1 MECQR
6 GDTVRGALLRTV
18 RTGVG
23 RVAAAGTVLTVSF
36 SCSVFACAVT
46 RVFGQTLGSSPLVL
60 AAEKA
65 GLAISN
71 SKNK

>member
-1 MECQR
+1 MR
-6 GDTVRGALLRTV
+6 GVELRVV

-36 SCSVFACAVT
+36 SCSVLACAVT
-46 RVFGQTLGSSPLVL
+46 RVFGQTLGSSPLLL

-65 GLAISN
+65 GLAINN